1 MMTKDEL
8 KKAAIRHAL
17 DGGRKFGAAEHRELM
32 GFIASQIAD
41 NANDRTF
48 CLMAATAMAELGNQ
62 SALQQALARKGVNLI
77 DRANRAEGRS
87 TLFSELAAEKEKS

>member
-1 MMTKDEL
+1 MTKDEL

-17 DGGRKFGAAEHRELM
+17 AGGRKFGSAEHKELM

-41 NANDRTF
+41 NASDKSF
-48 CLMAATAMAELGNQ
+48 CLWLPRQWLSLAIKAPCSKRSTAL
-62 SALQQALARKGVNLI
+62 VLI
-77 DRANRAEGRS
+77 DRLNRKQLGT